1 MNIEDLRQFCL
12 SLPSATEDIKWS
24 NDLCFSIGGK
34 LFCVCDL
41 TDVQAITL
49 KVGEDEF
56 HELCE
61 TESINPAKYTG
72 RYGHITVSNFS
83 RFSDDEWRER
93 IKKSYELTL
102 AKLPKKV
109 RGNLC

>member
-1 MNIEDLRQFCL
+1 MDIETIRGFCL
-12 SLPSATEDIKWS
+12 SLPSATEDVKWS

-41 TDVQAITL
+41 TDIPTVTL
-49 KVGEDEF
+49 KVAEDEF

-72 RYGHITVSNFS
+72 RYGHIAVSSFS
-83 RFSDDEWRER
+83 RFSDAEWQNR

-102 AKLPKKV
+102 AKLPKKL
-109 RGNLC
+109 RENI

>member
-1 MNIEDLRQFCL
+1 MDTEKVRRFCL
-12 SLPSATEDIKWS
+12 SLTSATEDIKWG

-41 TDVQAITL
+41 TDVPTVTL

-56 HELCE
+56 QELCE
-61 TESINPAKYTG
+61 TNYINPAKYTG
-72 RYGHITVSNFS
+72 RYGHIAVSSFS
-83 RFSDDEWRER
+83 RFSDDEWQNR

-102 AKLPKKV
+102 AKLPKKT
-109 RGNLC
+109 RENL